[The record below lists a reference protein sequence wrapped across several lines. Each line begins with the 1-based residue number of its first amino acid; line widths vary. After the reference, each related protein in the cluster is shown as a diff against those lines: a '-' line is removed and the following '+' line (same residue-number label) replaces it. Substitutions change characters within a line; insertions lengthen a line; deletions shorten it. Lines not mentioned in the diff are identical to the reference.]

1 MMRFAINFSHFV
13 PIQFQDSPE
22 QGVLYLVRSLIETAE
37 RLSFENDSNCLA
49 RIYLN
54 ILDMLLV
61 AGRDKYP
68 YHIPNVI
75 SNDELYGSDPKFI
88 AEVHSMCSKL
98 IESILAQLKQLA
110 DNNNLRAQ
118 CSLSLDLFQKLVL
131 NANLTNEKMF
141 TLSVNLWN
149 LAMKNRKF
157 LDVKFPGKILMNI
170 QQSIGKTED
179 QQQRHALEQL
189 TTKMKIKM

>member
-1 MMRFAINFSHFV
+1 M
-13 PIQFQDSPE
+13 
-22 QGVLYLVRSLIETAE
+22 LYLVRTLIETAQ

-54 ILDMLLV
+54 ILDMLV
-61 AGRDKYP
+61 VTGRDKYP
-68 YHIPNVI
+68 YHIPSVI

-88 AEVHSMCSKL
+88 AEVHAMCSQMIDL
-98 IESILAQLKQLA
+98 ILAQLKQLA

-131 NANLTNEKMF
+131 NANLSNDKMF
-141 TLSVNLWN
+141 TLSINLWN

-157 LDVKFPGKILMNI
+157 LDAKLPGKLLMNI
-170 QQSIGKTED
+170 QKIASKTEN
-179 QQQRHALEQL
+179 QQQRQALEQL

>member
-1 MMRFAINFSHFV
+1 M
-13 PIQFQDSPE
+13 QK
-22 QGVLYLVRSLIETAE
+22 
-37 RLSFENDSNCLA
+37 LSFESDSNCLA

-54 ILDMLLV
+54 TLDMLLV

-68 YHIPNVI
+68 YHIPSVI

-88 AEVHSMCSKL
+88 AEVHTMCSQL
-98 IESILAQLKQLA
+98 IESILTQLKQLA

-131 NANLTNEKMF
+131 NANISNEKMF
-141 TLSVNLWN
+141 TLSINLWN

-157 LDVKFPGKILMNI
+157 LDAKLPGKLLMNI
-170 QQSIGKTED
+170 QQMASKTD
-179 QQQRHALEQL
+179 NHLHRQALEQL
-189 TTKMKIKM
+189 TAKMKIKM

>member
-1 MMRFAINFSHFV
+1 MLIFFFRFDE
-13 PIQFQDSPE
+13 QQDSPE
-22 QGVLYLVRSLIETAE
+22 QGVLYLVRTLIETVQK
-37 RLSFENDSNCLA
+37 LSFESDSNCLA

-68 YHIPNVI
+68 YHIPCVI

-88 AEVHSMCSKL
+88 AEVHSMCSQL
-98 IESILAQLKQLA
+98 IESILLQMKQLA

-131 NANLTNEKMF
+131 NANISNEKMF
-141 TLSVNLWN
+141 TLSINLWN
-149 LAMKNRKF
+149 LAMKNRKY
-157 LDVKFPGKILMNI
+157 LDAKLPGKLLMNI
-170 QQSIGKTED
+170 QQINSKTENHQH
-179 QQQRHALEQL
+179 QQALEQL